1 PTVFIFV
8 HPPYCVETPPGTR
21 YNPPFNISENLFFNR
36 SNRYKEPKMNPA
48 RKKPSLLFS
57 SLLFSSLPQ
66 RRRQVKTAAAARMCR
81 RI

>member
-1 PTVFIFV
+1 
-8 HPPYCVETPPGTR
+8 ETPPGTR

-57 SLLFSSLPQ
+57 SLLFSSLLFSSLLFSSLPQ

>member
-1 PTVFIFV
+1 V

-66 RRRQVKTAAAARMCR
+66 RRRQVKTAAAARMYR